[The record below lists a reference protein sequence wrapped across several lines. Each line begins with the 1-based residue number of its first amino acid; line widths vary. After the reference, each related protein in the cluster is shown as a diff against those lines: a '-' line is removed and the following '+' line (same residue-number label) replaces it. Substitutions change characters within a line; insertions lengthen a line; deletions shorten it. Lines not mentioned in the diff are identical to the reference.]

1 MISTRE
7 AHRAYRRGLGE
18 GEVAATGG
26 GTTAGI
32 NILAALAPIGY
43 ALYKDRK
50 ESKNSKHENQAQRA
64 HEAAMQAEALKLAQA
79 QAEYAAMQARA
90 ASVQAAQT
98 QQNMGKWVAY
108 AVGGAA
114 LLGVTVVG
122 AKLLF
127 GKKAAA

>member
-7 AHRAYRRGLGE
+7 ARRAYRRGLGE

-50 ESKNSKHENQAQRA
+50 DAKNTKHEAQAQRA
-64 HEAAMQAEALKLAQA
+64 HEAAMQAEALKLAEA

-98 QQNMGKWVAY
+98 QQTMGKWVAY

-114 LLGVTVVG
+114 ILGMTVVG
-122 AKLLF
+122 YRLF
-127 GKKAAA
+127 VKKAA